1 MGDLVGRVFF
11 FLSLSVAIVRA
22 ARWMLQT
29 AWLHGAK
36 PGCQIHGLS
45 VSNELLRGGAA
56 LGVLMLLINGKYMK
70 FK

>member
-11 FLSLSVAIVRA
+11 FLSVAIVRA

-45 VSNELLRGGAA
+45 VLNKLPRRGAA
-56 LGVLMLLINGKYMK
+56 LGVLMLLMNGKYMK
-70 FK
+70 FN